1 MTAHILQESLNADHS
16 DYHGPAMR
24 CDCGE
29 IASYYGRRS
38 KTILSVI
45 GELKLERAYYYCAI
59 CQKGFCPRDKELGL
73 EHDSLSSG
81 LLKMVGV
88 TAALVSFQETDELL
102 HELTGINV
110 GVKHVERAA
119 EKLGDVISCH
129 EKEVIITTAPTTS
142 TMYLGLDG
150 TGIPMR
156 PEALLGRPGKQS
168 DGSSKTREV
177 KLVTIWTAAS
187 CDDQGIYVRDKG
199 SISYNAAIESAASD
213 DKEHYSAFAKRV
225 EREAERRGFNHVKRQ
240 VIIGDGAKWIWN
252 IATDQ
257 FPEAIQIVDL
267 YHAKGT
273 ISSVAKAIFGV
284 ESEQGEIIAKK
295 WRDMVEEAKTN
306 ELICELS
313 SYYEKKAE
321 VKSCIKYLETNR
333 HRMTY
338 PLFHQKGLCTSSG
351 VVEAG
356 CKLAIGTRLKRAGMH
371 WTVEGANAI
380 IALRCCKLSEQ
391 YENYWNTRLAS

>member
-45 GELKLERAYYYCAI
+45 GELTLERAYYYCAI

-102 HELTGINV
+102 HELAGINV

-156 PEALLGRPGKQS
+156 PEALLGRQGKQS

-213 DKEHYSAFAKRV
+213 DTEHYSAFAKRV
-225 EREAERRGFNHVKRQ
+225 ERGAERRGFNHVKRQ

-284 ESEQGEIIAKK
+284 ESEQGKIIAKK

-313 SYYEKKAE
+313 SYYEKKPE